1 MLVGSPK
8 TLCIKQKLVKRIGN
22 IYDKIS
28 SLENLEVADNKARKG
43 KLKSYGVQKHTK
55 IQAENLKK
63 LHEVLEK
70 CEYKTSSYDIF
81 KIYEP
86 KEREIYRL
94 PYYPDRIIHHALM
107 NYLESIWVSI
117 FIKDTYAC
125 VKNRGIHSAAKKLKS
140 QLRNHKS
147 ETKYCLKMDIKK
159 FYPSI
164 DQSILKTIIR
174 RKIKDKKVLIIL
186 DEIIDSVPNGVPIGN
201 YLSQFF
207 ANLYL
212 TYFDHW
218 LKETHRVRFYFR
230 YADDIV
236 ILSSDKKYLHSLRV
250 IISNY
255 ITIKLNLKLKKNW
268 QVFPV
273 DKRGIDFLGYVFFST
288 HTLIRKSIKRKF
300 CKVYFRLLAKNAS
313 DEYIQRR
320 VCAWLGWLKHCD
332 SKNLMTTILKV
343 YMKSNSVFNKPSTF
357 ENRGDG
363 TYFYNYNIIE
373 STKQETEDSQ
383 LIQSFDY
390 DQIIINGEPTYSK
403 IVSGIVRSNY
413 SSSKEIALI
422 NNYNRYLL
430 DNTLSKYHDEYS
442 EYLTYISN
450 VKQFVKQDCADNAV
464 LIDD

>member
-8 TLCIKQKLVKRIGN
+8 TLCIKQKIVKRIGN

-28 SLENLEVADNKARKG
+28 SIENLELADNNARRG
-43 KLKSYGVQKHTK
+43 KLKSYGVQKHSLV
-55 IQAENLKK
+55 QAENLKK
-63 LHEVLEK
+63 LHSILK
-70 CEYKTSSYDIF
+70 ACKYKTSSYDIF

-94 PYYPDRIIHHALM
+94 PYYPDRIVHHALM
-107 NYLESIWVSI
+107 NYLESIWVSV

-140 QLRNHKS
+140 QLRNNKE
-147 ETKYCLKMDIKK
+147 ETKYCLKLDIKK

-174 RKIKDKKVLIIL
+174 RKIKDAKVLMIL
-186 DEIIDSVPNGVPIGN
+186 DEIISSVPNGVPIGN

-212 TYFDHW
+212 AYFDHW
-218 LKETHRVRFYFR
+218 IKEVHKVKFYYR

-236 ILSSDKKYLHSLRV
+236 ILSSDKKYLHSLRKA
-250 IISNY
+250 IDKY
-255 ITIKLNLKLKKNW
+255 ITVKLNLKVKENW

-300 CKVYFRLLAKNAS
+300 CKVYFRMLSKNAS
-313 DEYIQRR
+313 EEYIQLR
-320 VCAWLGWLKHCD
+320 VCSWLGWMKHCN
-332 SKNLMTTILKV
+332 SKNLMNNILKFN
-343 YMKSNSVFNKPSTF
+343 MKANSVFNKPTVL

-363 TYFYNYNIIE
+363 TYFYNYNIVDSIKQIDE
-373 STKQETEDSQ
+373 SPEVP
-383 LIQSFDY
+383 SFDY
-390 DQIIINGEPTYSK
+390 KQVIIYGEPTYSK
-403 IVSGIVRSNY
+403 IVSSIIRSDC
-413 SSSKEIALI
+413 SSSNEIALI
-422 NNYNRYLL
+422 NNYHRYLINPSL
-430 DNTLSKYHDEYS
+430 TQYLDEYIQYI
-442 EYLTYISN
+442 EYVSN
-450 VKQFVKQDCADNAV
+450 IKQLVKADCV
-464 LIDD
+464 THGITID

>member
-8 TLCIKQKLVKRIGN
+8 TLCIKQKIVKRIGN

-28 SLENLEVADNKARKG
+28 SIENLELADNNARRG
-43 KLKSYGVQKHTK
+43 KLKSYGVQKHSLV
-55 IQAENLKK
+55 QAENLKK
-63 LHEVLEK
+63 LHTILK
-70 CEYKTSSYDIF
+70 MCKYKTSSYDIF

-94 PYYPDRIIHHALM
+94 PYYPDRIVHHALM
-107 NYLESIWVSI
+107 NYLESIWVSV

-140 QLRNHKS
+140 QLRNNKE
-147 ETKYCLKMDIKK
+147 ETKYCLKLDIKK

-174 RKIKDKKVLIIL
+174 RKIKDAKVLMIL
-186 DEIIDSVPNGVPIGN
+186 DEIISSVPNGVPIGN

-212 TYFDHW
+212 AYFDHW
-218 LKETHRVRFYFR
+218 IKEVHKVKFYYR

-236 ILSSDKKYLHSLRV
+236 ILSSDKKYLHSLRKA
-250 IISNY
+250 IDQY
-255 ITIKLNLKLKKNW
+255 ITIKLNLKVKENW

-300 CKVYFRLLAKNAS
+300 CKVYFRMLSKNAS
-313 DEYIQRR
+313 EEYIQRR
-320 VCAWLGWLKHCD
+320 VCSWLGWMKHCN
-332 SKNLMTTILKV
+332 SKNLMNNILKFN
-343 YMKSNSVFNKPSTF
+343 MKANSVFNKPAVL

-363 TYFYNYNIIE
+363 TYFYNYNIVDSIKQIDE
-373 STKQETEDSQ
+373 SPEVP
-383 LIQSFDY
+383 SFDY
-390 DQIIINGEPTYSK
+390 KQVIIYGEPTYSK
-403 IVSGIVRSNY
+403 IVSSIIRSDY
-413 SSSKEIALI
+413 SSSNEIALI
-422 NNYNRYLL
+422 NNYHRYLINPSL
-430 DNTLSKYHDEYS
+430 TQYLDEYIQYI
-442 EYLTYISN
+442 EYVSN
-450 VKQFVKQDCADNAV
+450 IKQLVKADCV
-464 LIDD
+464 THGITID

>member
-8 TLCIKQKLVKRIGN
+8 TLCIKQKIVKRIGN

-28 SLENLEVADNKARKG
+28 SIENLELADSRARRG
-43 KLKSYGVQKHTK
+43 KLKSYGVQKHSL

-63 LHEVLEK
+63 LHTILK
-70 CEYKTSSYDIF
+70 DCKYKTSSYDIF

-94 PYYPDRIIHHALM
+94 PYYPDRIVHHALM
-107 NYLESIWVSI
+107 NYLESIWVSV

-140 QLRNHKS
+140 QLRNNK
-147 ETKYCLKMDIKK
+147 EATKYCLKLDIKK

-164 DQSILKTIIR
+164 DQSILKVIIR
-174 RKIKDKKVLIIL
+174 RKIKDAKVLLIL
-186 DEIIDSVPNGVPIGN
+186 DEIISSVPNGVPIGN

-212 TYFDHW
+212 AYFDHW
-218 LKETHRVRFYFR
+218 LKEVHKVKFYYR

-236 ILSSDKKYLHSLRV
+236 ILSSDKAYLHSLRKV
-250 IISNY
+250 IDQY
-255 ITIKLNLKLKKNW
+255 VTVKLNLKIKGNW

-300 CKVYFRLLAKNAS
+300 CKVYFRMLSKNAS
-313 DEYIQRR
+313 EEYIQRR
-320 VCAWLGWLKHCD
+320 VCSWLGWMKHCN
-332 SKNLMTTILKV
+332 SKNLMNNILKFN
-343 YMKSNSVFNKPSTF
+343 MKANSVFNKPTVL

-373 STKQETEDSQ
+373 STKQVDDLPETVSY
-383 LIQSFDY
+383 DY
-390 DQIIINGEPTYSK
+390 DQVIIYGEPTYSK
-403 IVSGIVRSNY
+403 IVSSIIRSDY
-413 SSSKEIALI
+413 SSSNEIALI
-422 NNYNRYLL
+422 NNYHRYLI
-430 DNTLSKYHDEYS
+430 DGTLVKYYDEYI
-442 EYLTYISN
+442 EYLNYVSTIKSI
-450 VKQFVKQDCADNAV
+450 VKQDCLTYSIV
-464 LIDD
+464 ID

>member
-1 MLVGSPK
+1 M
-8 TLCIKQKLVKRIGN
+8 KRIGN

-28 SLENLEVADNKARKG
+28 SLENLELADSKARKG
-43 KLKSYGVQKHTK
+43 KVKSYGVQKHTK
-55 IQAENLKK
+55 IQAENLRK
-63 LHEVLEK
+63 LHEVLK
-70 CEYKTSSYDIF
+70 NCKYKTSSYDIF

-94 PYYPDRIIHHALM
+94 PYYPDRIVHHALM
-107 NYLESIWVSI
+107 NYLESIWVSV

-125 VKNRGIHSAAKKLKS
+125 VKNRGIHSASLKLKS
-140 QLRNHKS
+140 QLRNHKD

-164 DQSILKTIIR
+164 NQSILKLIIR

-218 LKETHRVRFYFR
+218 LKEVNHVRFYYR
-230 YADDIV
+230 YADDMV
-236 ILSSDKKYLHSLRV
+236 ILSSDKKYLHSLRI

-255 ITIKLNLKLKKNW
+255 ITVRLDLKLKENW

-300 CKVYFRLLAKNAS
+300 CKVYFRLLATNAS
-313 DEYIQRR
+313 EEYIQRR
-320 VCAWLGWLKHCD
+320 VCAWLGWMKHCD
-332 SKNLMTTILKV
+332 SINLMTNILKFN
-343 YMKSNSVFNKPSTF
+343 MKSNSVFNRPSIF

-373 STKQETEDSQ
+373 GIKKETEDSVE
-383 LIQSFDY
+383 IPSFDY
-390 DQIIINGEPTYSK
+390 DQILINGEPTYSK
-403 IVSGIVRSNY
+403 IVSGIVRNNY
-413 SSSKEIALI
+413 PSSKEIALI

-430 DNTLSKYHDEYS
+430 DNSLSKYHDEYS
-442 EYLTYISN
+442 AYLVYVTN
-450 VKQFVKQDCADNAV
+450 VKQFVKQDCSNNAV